1 MGSVIVGKRSKA
13 ENGYF
18 GRPSPS
24 PSVFSLSLCL
34 SVSVCLSVCLS
45 VSLSVCVSV
54 SLSRAL
60 SQCSMSLLTKYTEE
74 SSLVLWFFG
83 SLSLSVS
90 LSVCLSVSFSF
101 GIQRINLNILKRAV
115 WLPLESQYLF
125 LSSNADVGKETD
137 CCRQTATYTSPRDS
151 SGKINTAV
159 EGKETYSCRQKD
171 PLLKAKRP
179 TVAGKQ
185 PLTLHHQGLI
195 QTHCCR
201 QRDPLL

>member
-1 MGSVIVGKRSKA
+1 MVISA
-13 ENGYF
+13 D
-18 GRPSPS
+18 PH
-24 PSVFSLSLCL
+24 SVFSLSLCL

-45 VSLSVCVSV
+45 LCVSV

-74 SSLVLWFFG
+74 QFGSLVLWF
-83 SLSLSVS
+83 SLSLCLS

-137 CCRQTATYTSPRDS
+137 CCRQTATYTSPRDN
-151 SGKINTAV
+151 SGKINSAV
-159 EGKETYSCRQKD
+159 EGKETDSCRQKD

-185 PLTLHHQGLI
+185 PLTLHHPGLI